1 MNKKTLKN
9 FLRRETFTICS
20 CLIIIIA
27 SSALIS
33 SALFTFNKADDKNQ
47 VVKSGTFSITFQ
59 GNSAVVGDT
68 YILNDS
74 DGLNTD
80 GYQFTVK
87 NTGSIESTYNIMLG
101 RNRSQTTNLI
111 DLQYIRYSIDGDTPK
126 TLTDSQRIT
135 FATDE
140 DNTTNCMYLLK
151 SVNEKSGI
159 TNTHNVKVWISSSA
173 PDSVIS
179 KNLDLS
185 IMVTAVAA
193 DPSNEQGYQ
202 FAYTG
207 SEEVYT
213 VPYDGTY
220 TIEAAGAEGT
230 LGSKCEGLKT
240 GKGAKISADF
250 DLTAGD
256 KLHIIVGG
264 QGSVDTASNAS
275 DGVSGAGGGGSFILK
290 EIPYNSKLSDSN
302 YKEDIAKHQFN
313 ITSNTNYSL
322 ESLLV
327 AAGGGGTSDCARTQ
341 NSRVNGPDGNATSY
355 FNSIDTSLERS
366 KAYSANKL
374 TSNTTSSSNFLS
386 VLAYGSYISSN
397 KTIYFRGYYK
407 YNNSVCIGGFGGGGC
422 ADDSRSYGGGWN
434 FATDTNSSSHYTAG
448 SWALYNNA
456 TGVNGYQ
463 SGNGYVTI
471 KLKK

>member
-202 FAYTG
+202 FTYTG

-220 TIEAAGAEGT
+220 TIEAAGAEGSQGNKYNNLSST
-230 LGSKCEGLKT
+230 VAP
-240 GKGAKISADF
+240 GKGAIISADF

-256 KLHIIVGG
+256 KLHVVVGG
-264 QGSVDTASNAS
+264 QGSTTTGTST
-275 DGVSGAGGGGSFILK
+275 DGAAGAGGGGSFIFK
-290 EIPYNSKLSDSN
+290 EISTITQSTYQFTKSSVN
-302 YKEDIAKHQFN
+302 YEP
-313 ITSNTNYSL
+313 
-322 ESLLV
+322 LLI
-327 AAGGGGTSDCARTQ
+327 AAGGSGTGDLGYSSSKNYAGY
-341 NSRVNGPDGNATSY
+341 NG
-355 FNSIDTSLERS
+355 NSIAYKSPTNFT
-366 KAYSANKL
+366 AYSTATN
-374 TSNTTSSSNFLS
+374 SGASSSMSS
-386 VLAYGSYISSN
+386 VLGISQYIS
-397 KTIYFRGYYK
+397 
-407 YNNSVCIGGFGGGGC
+407 YNLNGSTYTRNSSVCKGGFGGGGC
-422 ADDSRSYGGGWN
+422 ADDQRSYGGGWSGASYTTYSWSLGSNTVGSSTN
-434 FATDTNSSSHYTAG
+434 FN
-448 SWALYNNA
+448 
-456 TGVNGYQ
+456 